1 MLGLRFLALGKN
13 FSSQIQ
19 IALPG
24 WYSVSS
30 RPHWPVLLRPVTFLL
45 QCLRKPPSLTG
56 SQGCWQWLLEPAPR
70 LTRTR
75 CYVFRNFVNKLLLVY
90 DLMSHVQNQGG

>member
-45 QCLRKPPSLTG
+45 QCPEAAFSDRQPGLLAVATGACSQAHTDTLLRFQKFCEQIVASL
-56 SQGCWQWLLEPAPR
+56 
-70 LTRTR
+70 
-75 CYVFRNFVNKLLLVY
+75 
-90 DLMSHVQNQGG
+90 